1 MILLIDTTKEKLG
14 KTSLGRL
21 EDTVKFKSNY
31 EYIDASELDIS
42 HCLGCNFCWLKTPG
56 ECVVRDDYEPILKK
70 ISKADQVWLI
80 TDTKFGF
87 VSYQT
92 KNIVDRV
99 MPLVTMNLH
108 FVGKQMRH
116 VPRYKKNPDWGVIYA
131 GEGDKEYLS
140 KWCER
145 VAINF
150 AGKSLGVYKINETWE
165 AVKCI

>member
-21 EDTVKFKSNY
+21 EDTIKFKSNY
-31 EYIDASELDIS
+31 EYIDVSELDIS

-99 MPLVTMNLH
+99 MPLITMNLH

-116 VPRYKKNPDWGVIYA
+116 VPRYKKNPNWGVIYA
-131 GEGDKEYLS
+131 GDGDKDYLS

-150 AGKSLGVYKINETWE
+150 AGKSLGAYRIDEIEE
-165 AVKCI
+165 AVKCM

>member
-165 AVKCI
+165 AVKCM